1 MNSLTFLGIIL
12 LAASSMSNPLSSDT
26 KLSCILE
33 GSSISELSSIKQSCT
48 NITIQDLTVPAGQTL
63 DLSGLKSGTT
73 VTFDGVIDFGTDD
86 WQYGLIILVGGNLI
100 TVNGAP
106 GNRIDGG
113 GSSYNGG
120 NGEKTKPKLFNVENF
135 NNSVIKNLNIYDFP
149 VHAISI
155 DRCHNLTVENVLMN
169 NSKVDFD
176 DGYNTSGFDVD
187 ESTQITLRRSV
198 IYNQGDCVAINSGSN
213 IRFEN
218 NYCAG
223 GHGVSVGSLGGRS
236 NNIISDVVVKNCEV
250 ANSDNGIRIQ
260 TEYGKTGSVS
270 DITFEDITLT
280 NIKNC
285 GITIRDEYINNGTNG
300 VATDGVPIKKL
311 TVKNVHG
318 TIKSGGIKVM
328 ILVRGASQWD
338 WSDVILDGGQSASDC
353 YGIPSGS
360 GAMC

>member
-1 MNSLTFLGIIL
+1 
-12 LAASSMSNPLSSDT
+12 MSNPLSRDT
-26 KLSCILE
+26 KVSCILE

-48 NITIQDLTVPAGQTL
+48 SITIQDLTVPAGQTL
-63 DLSGLKSGTT
+63 DLTGLKSGTT
-73 VTFDGVIDFGTDD
+73 VTFNGTIHFDIENWHGHLVD
-86 WQYGLIILVGGNLI
+86 VSGDHIAARGL
-100 TVNGAP
+100 P

-113 GSSYNGG
+113 GPSYWDSEGG
-120 NGEKTKPKLFNVENF
+120 NSLKAKPKLFNVEKLS
-135 NNSVIKNLNIYDFP
+135 NSVIENLNIYDSP
-149 VHAISI
+149 LHAFSI
-155 DRCHNLTVENVLMN
+155 DGCQNLTVENVLIDD
-169 NSKVDFD
+169 SKGDSV
-176 DGYNTSGFDVD
+176 GFDVGD
-187 ESTQITLRRSV
+187 SSQITLRRNI